1 MLRIR
6 KAASRG
12 HADHG
17 WLKTFH
23 TFSFA
28 DYYDPQHMG
37 FRALRVINE
46 DRVAPGHG
54 FPLHPHR
61 DMEILTVVIA
71 GQLEHGDSLGHREII
86 AAGEVQRITAG
97 RGLQHSEA
105 NPATSAEVHLLQIW
119 IEPRAAGLPPSYE
132 TVRPPR
138 AASGLTLLASPDGHA
153 ASARLEQDALLFD
166 LTLRPGAQLDYRL
179 AAGRGVWLQ
188 VISGT
193 LTINGEDLVAGDGA
207 ALEELATLELTTGS
221 QGVHALLF
229 DLP

>member
-1 MLRIR
+1 MIRIR
-6 KAASRG
+6 KSTERG
-12 HADHG
+12 QADHG
-17 WLKTFH
+17 WLETFH

-28 DYYDPQHMG
+28 DYYDPHHMG

-71 GQLEHGDSLGHREII
+71 GQLEHGDSLGYREII
-86 AAGEVQRITAG
+86 GAGEVQRITAG

-105 NPATSAEVHLLQIW
+105 NPSPSAPVHLLQIW
-119 IEPRAAGLPPSYE
+119 IEPREQGLTPSYE

-138 AASGLTLLASPDGHA
+138 AASGLTLLASPDGRD

-166 LTLRPGAQLDYRL
+166 LTLRPGARLDYRL
-179 AAGRGVWLQ
+179 AAGRGAWLQ
-188 VISGT
+188 VVSGM
-193 LTINGEDLVAGDGA
+193 LTINGEELAAGDGA
-207 ALEELATLELTTGS
+207 ALEGIAILELATGS
-221 QGVHALLF
+221 QGVQALLF